1 MRWYIIRALL
11 HKEAMRHIAE
21 RGGIFLI
28 LLLIAAVILLRF
40 VDRNPAQA
48 GGSTT
53 VIGGA
58 RWYMVHYWEKDS
70 AWIKYLS
77 EHISPELRGRVRF
90 EYMNPRDMKP
100 DEPIS
105 YPENWAAV
113 QVRTYDN
120 DKDAQGRRRYKIM
133 FWQPGT
139 DPAVIAPLADWFWK
153 ETCRYFHGRNTPV
166 GLVSSGDIL
175 LPQPDEAIIVVQP
188 AGTDSEGKSR
198 SRSVYWPGAASSN
211 DSTTLAEFWQKEAAR
226 VAAPPVE
233 MDVEQREL
241 TGNADLRSMIVGGMI
256 FFAICIFS
264 VYLMPSLTCEER
276 ERGVLLAQALSPAS
290 AGEILAAK
298 FLFYPTMG
306 IALAALLTAIY
317 RPFAL
322 LNPFFWLC
330 VVAVAIGYLGV
341 GQTIA
346 SLARTQRRASM
357 SALFYILAVT
367 LLLLV
372 CSLNSIPVLP
382 WLTMEYNFPNA
393 MHGALKGQVVP
404 MDWVHLVVGSVLAL
418 GWAALAAFLFRRRGW
433 Q

>member
-28 LLLIAAVILLRF
+28 VLLIAAVILLRF
-40 VDRNPAQA
+40 FDKNPTS
-48 GGSTT
+48 GGGGTGM
-53 VIGGA
+53 IGGA
-58 RWYMVHYWEKDS
+58 RRYIVHYWEKDS
-70 AWIKYLS
+70 PWIDYLKK
-77 EHISPELRGRVRF
+77 HISPELRGRVTIS
-90 EYMNPRDMKP
+90 YLDPNDVKP
-100 DEPIS
+100 DQVIT

-113 QVRTYDN
+113 QVRTYD
-120 DKDAQGRRRYKIM
+120 KDAQGRQRYKIV

-139 DPAVIAPLADWFWK
+139 DPAEIAPLADWFWK
-153 ETCRYFHGRNTPV
+153 ETCRYFHARNTPV

-175 LPQPDEAIIVVQP
+175 VPQPDEAIIVVQS

-198 SRSVYWPGAASSN
+198 SRSVYWPGASSGN
-211 DSTTLAEFWQKEAAR
+211 GSATLAEFWQKEAAR
-226 VAAPPVE
+226 LAQPPVE

-241 TGNADLRSMIVGGMI
+241 TANADLRTMIVGGMI

-290 AGEILAAK
+290 ASEILAAK

-306 IALAALLTAIY
+306 IALAALLTGIY
-317 RPFAL
+317 RPVVL

-330 VVAVAIGYLGV
+330 VTAVAIGYLGV

-357 SALFYILAVT
+357 GALFYILAVT
-367 LLLLV
+367 LFLLI
-372 CSLNSIPVLP
+372 CRLNNIPFLP

-393 MHGALKGQVVP
+393 IHGALKGSIGLEQ
-404 MDWVHLVVGSVLAL
+404 WFHLVSGLAL
-418 GWAALAAFLFRRRGW
+418 AVGWTVSATILFKRRGW